1 MFVEVSLSNQCDSD
15 KNGCGLDI
23 WTAGICRF
31 CEFMWGGVG
40 SFGSAAVMVGELM
53 QRKATA
59 SCSWHLEWAEK
70 RAVG

>member
-1 MFVEVSLSNQCDSD
+1 MDVVLIFGRLESVDFVNL
-15 KNGCGLDI
+15 CG
-23 WTAGICRF
+23 
-31 CEFMWGGVG
+31 GGVG